1 MENTES
7 ETKSLVFMA
16 YQFSIT
22 TFLFKTSFNIYL
34 QSLIAEKF
42 AKYKRVGK
50 KIFKSNHSATQS

>member
-50 KIFKSNHSATQS
+50 KIF